1 MEHTV
6 CCILLANLY
15 GPWKELNQRM
25 NLVMNMVMANDW
37 NPQSDSYKELKL
49 NARSIRRKSDEES
62 DEFLELLKKTQTK
75 VNSLE
80 NEFKKVETENLHQ
93 D

>member
-1 MEHTV
+1 
-6 CCILLANLY
+6 
-15 GPWKELNQRM
+15 M
-25 NLVMNMVMANDW
+25 NLVMNMMMANDW
-37 NPQSDSYKELKL
+37 NPQSSSYRELKL
-49 NARSIRRKSDEES
+49 NARRKTSDEES
-62 DEFLELLKKTQTK
+62 EGFLELLKKTQAK

>member
-1 MEHTV
+1 
-6 CCILLANLY
+6 
-15 GPWKELNQRM
+15 
-25 NLVMNMVMANDW
+25 MNMVMANDW

-49 NARSIRRKSDEES
+49 NARRRTSDEES
-62 DEFLELLKKTQTK
+62 QEFLELLKKTQAK

>member
-6 CCILLANLY
+6 CCILPATLY
-15 GPWKELNQRM
+15 GPRKELNQRM
-25 NLVMNMVMANDW
+25 NLVMNMMMANDW
-37 NPQSDSYKELKL
+37 NPQSSSYRELKL
-49 NARSIRRKSDEES
+49 NARRKTSDEES
-62 DEFLELLKKTQTK
+62 EGFLELLKKTQAK